1 MFDHSYLLNEYIPAT
16 MDHNS
21 NQIIKLLVINSIV
34 RLKLTQQEKSQKL
47 TNYCEKKKE
56 TNKQT
61 VKLFHNLKLE
71 RLSTTSEI
79 AV

>member
-34 RLKLTQQEKSQKL
+34 RLKLTQQEKSERL
-47 TNYCEKKKE
+47 TNYCEKR
-56 TNKQT
+56 NKQT

-79 AV
+79 AVWR

>member
-34 RLKLTQQEKSQKL
+34 RLQLTQLKSQRI
-47 TNYCEKKKE
+47 NYCEKR
-56 TNKQT
+56 NKQINSWT
-61 VKLFHNLKLE
+61 VLQMF
-71 RLSTTSEI
+71 I
-79 AV
+79 ADG

>member
-34 RLKLTQQEKSQKL
+34 RLQLTQLKSPRI
-47 TNYCEKKKE
+47 NYCEKR
-56 TNKQT
+56 NKQI
-61 VKLFHNLKLE
+61 N
-71 RLSTTSEI
+71 S
-79 AV
+79 

>member
-34 RLKLTQQEKSQKL
+34 RLQLTQLKSQRI
-47 TNYCEKKKE
+47 NYSEKR
-56 TNKQT
+56 NKQI
-61 VKLFHNLKLE
+61 N
-71 RLSTTSEI
+71 S
-79 AV
+79 

>member
-34 RLKLTQQEKSQKL
+34 RLQLTQQEKSEKL
-47 TNYCEKKKE
+47 TNYCEKR
-56 TNKQT
+56 NKQI
-61 VKLFHNLKLE
+61 N
-71 RLSTTSEI
+71 S
-79 AV
+79 